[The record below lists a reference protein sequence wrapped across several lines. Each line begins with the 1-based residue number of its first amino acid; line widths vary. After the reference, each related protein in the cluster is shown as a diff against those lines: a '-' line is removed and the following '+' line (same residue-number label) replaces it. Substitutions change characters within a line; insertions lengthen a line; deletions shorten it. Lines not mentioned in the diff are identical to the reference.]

1 MLVKKNNKL
10 KKKIINHTLKNG
22 KKQLSEKILRKSF
35 KCLQKTQKK
44 SHNDLIKQSILN
56 VTPTFRIIKLK
67 RRKSKL
73 EIPAFLSSYTY
84 RTSWALKYLIKM
96 SRTNNIFYQQLEQ
109 EILSSAKSNGETIKS
124 KEEFHRNTLQKKKYF
139 KFYRW

>member
-1 MLVKKNNKL
+1 MSINENKL
-10 KKKIINHTLKNG
+10 KKKLINHTFKNG
-22 KKQLSEKILRKSF
+22 KKHISEKILRKSF
-35 KCLQKTQKK
+35 KCIQKTQKK

-56 VTPTFRIIKLK
+56 VTPTFRIIQLK

-96 SRTNNIFYQQLEQ
+96 SKTNNVFYKQLEK
-109 EILSSAKSNGETIKS
+109 EILLSAKSNGEIIKL
-124 KEEFHRNTLQKKKYF
+124 KEELHKNTLQKKKYF